1 MGNLP
6 YFYITDGDIKVDF
19 FSVKSPF
26 HLIDWTPVTAVIK
39 NDGVWQSSLFY
50 DGRRLISSARENISD
65 VFTIAISGG
74 DMDAVIDHMRKLRL
88 LLEKAVYYWTSE
100 WQREPVYLVCR
111 GDCESNTRYA
121 IIKGYSL
128 PTDDNPFE
136 PSLGGGSR
144 VKAMTDLVLNVEH
157 GLWQHVAP
165 GTSEQVP
172 IKGSDCWDYPYSLEF
187 DGIGSWVNCGS
198 DASIDDLA
206 DNAFTAEAWIY
217 LMGFSGSGGRIFAKV
232 GVAGN
237 VGWRL
242 LLQPASGLSSVVFC
256 AAINAQNNTGI
267 SAISYNEW
275 MHVAMTWDDAAD
287 RNIRLF
293 VNGIQYG
300 TPIQGNGAILSDAAE
315 DLLIGQGYSSSWST
329 YIGWARISNFVR
341 YGGVFQ
347 PPPRCI
353 IPQVDAGTLGLWIH
367 EGTGTAI
374 DNIEG
379 TAARDGV
386 ATNCTWHADCCTEL
400 EQLQSSASGGATS
413 MAG

>member
-1 MGNLP
+1 MGNMP

-19 FSVKSPF
+19 FSIKSPF
-26 HLIDWTPVTAVIK
+26 HLIDWTPVTAGLK
-39 NDGVWQSSLFY
+39 DDGVWQSSPFY
-50 DGRRLISSARENISD
+50 DGRRMISSARMNISD

-136 PSLGGGSR
+136 PPLGGGVR
-144 VKAMTDLVLNVEH
+144 LKAMTDLVLNVEH

-187 DGIGSWVNCGS
+187 PQTNSNVNCGS
-198 DASIDDLA
+198 DATLDNLA
-206 DNAFTAEAWIY
+206 DNAFTAEAWVY
-217 LMGFSGSGGRIFAKV
+217 LLEYGSGYFNYIFSKGDFSGFRGWLLNANNSDKLWGRVYCV
-232 GVAGN
+232 GI
-237 VGWRL
+237 
-242 LLQPASGLSSVVFC
+242 PASTYSDYFPLGQW
-256 AAINAQNNTGI
+256 N
-267 SAISYNEW
+267 
-275 MHVAMTWDDAAD
+275 HVAMTWDDAAD
-287 RNIRLF
+287 RKIRIF
-293 VNGIQYG
+293 VNGKSHSNIMATG
-300 TPIQGNGAILSDAAE
+300 VGAIVADAG
-315 DLLIGQGYSSSWST
+315 DNLYIGNESALDSPFDD
-329 YIGWARISNFVR
+329 YIGWSRISNFVR

-353 IPQVDAGTLGLWIH
+353 IPQVDTGTLGLWIH

-386 ATNCTWHADCCTEL
+386 ATNCTWHSDCCED
-400 EQLQSSASGGATS
+400 ES
-413 MAG
+413 

>member
-1 MGNLP
+1 MGNMP

-19 FSVKSPF
+19 FSIKSPF
-26 HLIDWTPVTAVIK
+26 HLIDWTPVTAGLK
-39 NDGVWQSSLFY
+39 DDGVWQSSPFY
-50 DGRRLISSARENISD
+50 DGRRMISSARMNISD

-136 PSLGGGSR
+136 PPLGGGSR
-144 VKAMTDLVLNVEH
+144 LKAMTDLILNVEH

-187 DGIGSWVNCGS
+187 NQTTSNVNCGS
-198 DASIDDLA
+198 DASLDNLA
-206 DNAFTAEAWIY
+206 DNAFTAEAWVY
-217 LMGFSGSGGRIFAKV
+217 SRGYG
-232 GVAGN
+232 
-237 VGWRL
+237 VGWNIIFDKTAGAATGWNIIL
-242 LLQPASGLSSVVFC
+242 DNASGITGTIYC
-256 AAINAQNNTGI
+256 AGVPATTISGVTNMPLNAWKHI
-267 SAISYNEW
+267 
-275 MHVAMTWDDAAD
+275 AMTWDDAAD
-287 RNIRLF
+287 RKIRLF
-293 VNGIQYG
+293 IDGVSYSTILFAGG
-300 TPIQGNGAILSDAAE
+300 GAIVADAAN
-315 DLLIGQGYSSSWST
+315 DLYIGNNVVMGFRSFDG
-329 YIGWARISNFVR
+329 YIGWSRISNYVR
-341 YGGVFQ
+341 YGGIFQ

-353 IPQVDAGTLGLWIH
+353 IPQVDTGTLGLWIH

-386 ATNCTWHADCCTEL
+386 ATNCTWHSDCCED
-400 EQLQSSASGGATS
+400 ES
-413 MAG
+413 